1 MVPSMVPSPRW
12 AALWLLL
19 AHHTLAVPR
28 IVPLLHGW
36 HFDNLIRDSVAPP
49 PALVVFYGSSW
60 CQEAFNGFGL
70 DERRLP
76 TRAHLFV
83 GTYDIDR
90 IDDVWWV
97 GEPRLER
104 RFNLTRYPAAVFLR
118 DPRGSPG
125 DFEVWDG
132 GDEPWLQW
140 AWARLAFDVAV
151 TNGGGV
157 EAVARVAYGAG
168 AARPPEPGAILGAP
182 TLLNPGETA
191 TLTGLPGAALE
202 ATVAGT
208 RDVLF
213 RAPELSRPDGAACA
227 SADVAA
233 PSPFRA
239 PADLRDADAF
249 LNKRDQDTTF
259 SHAATLRQPPVM
271 PDFGVSAYELVPMPE
286 ELARV
291 MRAFYA
297 AHDGD
302 RYDEEYPRT
311 STGINRHVAKT
322 TMVSF
327 DLEPDERVRIATE
340 LVQPL
345 VEAWAGMPLVHTSF
359 YGIREYPN
367 CPAKWASVVYVLAD
381 ERETLCRASKLAV
394 SAAPTPRA
402 AHAASFLDAPSS
414 VLDVL
419 SVSDGEAAFDRVRAA
434 QNASRHVLVVR
445 ASDVRAAPRAVVV
458 AVVGWVLEVRQ
469 QGADRDTLP
478 SADFFE
484 IDPGVL
490 GRALD
495 GREINPA
502 ALKAPPACDLS
513 DAALAAEPDLP
524 AAWAAVLGA

>member
-1 MVPSMVPSPRW
+1 MVPPRW
-12 AALWLLL
+12 GALWLLL

-60 CQEAFNGFGL
+60 CQDAFNGFGL

-182 TLLNPGETA
+182 TLLHPGETA

-213 RAPELSRPDGAACA
+213 RAPELSRPGGAACA

-259 SHAATLRQPPVM
+259 SHAATLRQPPAM

-302 RYDEEYPRT
+302 RYDEEYPKT

-359 YGIREYPN
+359 YGIREYHRGAELRMHVDRVATHVFSVIINVDQVGVDEPW
-367 CPAKWASVVYVLAD
+367 PLELIDFEGKRSSVVMEPGQLLFYQSA
-381 ERETLCRASKLAV
+381 KLV
-394 SAAPTPRA
+394 HGRP
-402 AHAASFLDAPSS
+402 ASFNGTRYSNCFCHFSPVEGWDYVYGAGDILYHR
-414 VLDVL
+414 
-419 SVSDGEAAFDRVRAA
+419 GE
-434 QNASRHVLVVR
+434 
-445 ASDVRAAPRAVVV
+445 PAVDYKVY
-458 AVVGWVLEVRQ
+458 EH
-469 QGADRDTLP
+469 
-478 SADFFE
+478 S
-484 IDPGVL
+484 
-490 GRALD
+490 
-495 GREINPA
+495 
-502 ALKAPPACDLS
+502 
-513 DAALAAEPDLP
+513 
-524 AAWAAVLGA
+524 